1 MDKIVF
7 VEEEVLYQEYYE
19 KYQGLSLVALV
30 DRKRELQNVVGS
42 DPIELQALSDL
53 INETQCDM
61 DPYADYK

>member
-1 MDKIVF
+1 MEKIIF

-30 DRKRELQNVVGS
+30 DRKRELQSVVGS
-42 DPIELQALSDL
+42 DPVEIRALNDL

-61 DPYADYK
+61 DPYEDYK